1 MGIKDVNMKLI
12 VLDFGKN
19 ITYVYGVP
27 EDTQKK
33 DIETIIKEKGHM
45 TSKCQWM
52 LTKNKMILK

>member
-1 MGIKDVNMKLI
+1 MGIEDVNMKLI

-33 DIETIIKEKGHM
+33 DIETIIKENLLEVITEKR
-45 TSKCQWM
+45 K
-52 LTKNKMILK
+52 